1 MKFLLV
7 PVIILVVVRGDEDG
21 LTTFLDNYRESFVWL
36 RQVSMWDAKR
46 NMRSLFD
53 KNFEAGKL
61 QERIPDDIP
70 FPCNTTNT
78 RSFVRPTNINRL
90 RPGDIDVIASI
101 GDSLTAANGG
111 MSNNILHIL
120 NENRAISFSGGGKGT
135 WREILTLPN
144 ILKEFNPNLYGY
156 SVNNVLALEKQS
168 RLNVAEPMIMSRDMT
183 YQAKSLIKRMKA
195 DKRVNM
201 KEDWKVLTIFVGNN
215 DVCSDM
221 CHHNPQ
227 VDFAD
232 QHEADLESTLRILRD
247 NVPRLFVQMVPV
259 PNMVELHKMKGSSP
273 LCYLVHT
280 IGCSCIFNYDMSE
293 DKLNYMQ
300 NVIRDWQQREVDL
313 CKRDEFNTEV
323 CMEIRLS
330 SI

>member
-7 PVIILVVVRGDEDG
+7 LVIILVRVRADFE
-21 LTTFLDNYRESFVWL
+21 LTSFLDNFRQSLVWL
-36 RQVSMWDAKR
+36 RQTSMRETKR
-46 NMRSLFD
+46 NMRSLFEE
-53 KNFEAGKL
+53 NLEAGKL
-61 QERIPDDIP
+61 QERIPDNIP

-156 SVNNVLALEKQS
+156 SVDNVLAVEKQS
-168 RLNVAEPMIMSRDMT
+168 RLNVAEPMVMSRDMN
-183 YQAKSLIKRMKA
+183 YQANSLIKRMKA

-201 KEDWKVLTIFVGNN
+201 KEDWKLLTIFVGNN

-221 CHHNPQ
+221 CHHHPQ
-227 VDFAD
+227 VDFAN
-232 QHEADLESTLRILRD
+232 QHERDLESTLRILRK
-247 NVPRLFVQMVPV
+247 NVPRLFVQIVPV
-259 PNMVELHKMKGSSP
+259 PNMVELYNMKGSSP
-273 LCYLVHT
+273 LCYLVHA
-280 IGCSCIFNYDMSE
+280 IGCSCIFNHDISVE
-293 DKLNYMQ
+293 KLIYMEK
-300 NVIRDWQQREVDL
+300 VIHDWQQREVDL
-313 CKRDEFNTEV
+313 CKRDEFNTKV
-323 CMEIRLS
+323 CEATRM
-330 SI
+330 